1 MSTKVPLVQ
10 PADDN
15 DVMFL
20 DAEAGGRVVVVVAV
34 GVVVGGRVV
43 VVVVVAVGVVVG
55 GRVVAAG
62 AMEV

>member
-1 MSTKVPLVQ
+1 MSTKVPLEQ

-20 DAEAGGRVVVVVAV
+20 DAEAGGAVVEVV
-34 GVVVGGRVV
+34 
-43 VVVVVAVGVVVG
+43 VVVG

-62 AMEV
+62 AMEL